1 MFFRFLLIISFITS
15 CSNDRVVIQKQNK
28 LHENS
33 YLLNNN
39 KKVAL
44 FVHGLN
50 QRPDK
55 MKDLMNVFHKTGYDC
70 YLIQLK
76 GHGSNF
82 NDNLK
87 KDIAD
92 SKLDAF
98 KNAKFNDW
106 LDDFGNVY
114 QKIKNNYSEFVV
126 VGYSLG
132 GLVSLN
138 YLEINKVK
146 VDKIF
151 LIAPSIAIHSLN
163 YSVKFLSFFP
173 TLVIPSL
180 APQTYRENKGT
191 PVRAYLSLYKGIEKF
206 EKLSTDY
213 INTKSLIIL
222 NEDDELVSYEKTKK
236 IIKEKRLNNWKVV
249 KISKKN
255 VEKDLDYE
263 HLIIDSKSLGDSW
276 EIIKNYIHTF

>member
-1 MFFRFLLIISFITS
+1 MFFRYLLIISFIIS
-15 CSNDRVVIQKQNK
+15 CSNDKIVIQNQIKI
-28 LHENS
+28 HENNN
-33 YLLNNN
+33 LLNNN

-50 QRPDK
+50 QRPVK
-55 MKDLMNVFHKTGYDC
+55 LKDLMNEFHKTGYDC
-70 YLIQLK
+70 YLVQLK
-76 GHGSNF
+76 GHGSNY
-82 NDNLK
+82 NHNLNK
-87 KDIAD
+87 NITD

-106 LDDFGNVY
+106 LDDFDNVY
-114 QKIKNNYSEFVV
+114 KKIKNNYSEFVV

-146 VDKIF
+146 VDKLF

-163 YSVKFLSFFP
+163 YSVKFLSFIP

-180 APQTYRENKGT
+180 APKTYRANKGT
-191 PVRAYLSLYKGIEKF
+191 PVNAYLSLYKGIEIF
-206 EKLSTDY
+206 EKLSTNY
-213 INTKSLIIL
+213 INIKSLIIL
-222 NEDDELVSYEKTKK
+222 NENDELVSYDKTKK
-236 IIKEKRLNNWKVV
+236 LINKKRLNNWEVV
-249 KISKKN
+249 KISKRN

-263 HLIIDSKSLGDSW
+263 HLIIDAKSLGDSW
-276 EIIKNYIHTF
+276 EIIKNYVYKF